1 MSDYEYKSRGDAL
14 LRRLVGRCLSTSRRQ
29 GRPAEQMLVSIPFD
43 KAVEIVNRGK
53 RWDKKTKELREMADI
68 LNDMLY
74 DPNVDWVSKQ
84 KKLKTLV
91 NSIYTTISIIEETP

>member
-1 MSDYEYKSRGDAL
+1 MSDYEYKSGGDAL
-14 LRRLVGRCLSTSRRQ
+14 LRRLVGRCLSTSRRM
-29 GRPAEQMLVSIPFD
+29 GHPAEQMLVSLPFD

-74 DPNVDWVSKQ
+74 DPNVDWESKQ

-91 NSIYTTISIIEETP
+91 NNIYTTISIIEETP

>member
-1 MSDYEYKSRGDAL
+1 
-14 LRRLVGRCLSTSRRQ
+14 
-29 GRPAEQMLVSIPFD
+29 MLVSIPFD

-74 DPNVDWVSKQ
+74 DPNVDWASKQ

-91 NSIYTTISIIEETP
+91 NNIYTTISVIEETP

>member
-1 MSDYEYKSRGDAL
+1 MALYINTQRDRG
-14 LRRLVGRCLSTSRRQ
+14 V
-29 GRPAEQMLVSIPFD
+29 
-43 KAVEIVNRGK
+43 AVEVRQGK

-74 DPNVDWVSKQ
+74 DPNVDWASKQ

-91 NSIYTTISIIEETP
+91 NNIYTTISVIEETP